1 MASSREYSDF
11 ISEQLSELEDVAY
24 RAMMQYMDM
33 ELSYDSAKAV
43 GRGQCG

>member
-1 MASSREYSDF
+1 MASSRKYLDF
-11 ISEQLSELEDVAY
+11 ISEQLSKLEDVAY

-33 ELSYDSAKAV
+33 ELPCDSAKAA